1 MPDETPTTN
10 PVIEYLR
17 RSIQT
22 AINDDHSEPRSEKR
36 HRHVARVRTMGDA
49 IKEIERLRAE
59 LEAAAADIA
68 MLIQKE
74 TDAANA
80 PPPVPKAKP

>member
-1 MPDETPTTN
+1 MPSDQTQTTDL
-10 PVIEYLR
+10 VATLR
-17 RSIQT
+17 SAFQ
-22 AINDDHSEPRSEKR
+22 
-36 HRHVARVRTMGDA
+36 RVRYGNGVRDYLPEGDLLDVA
-49 IKEIERLRAE
+49 ADEIERLRAE